1 VNLATIRLVHYYV
14 GVFFA
19 PWIIFFAFTG
29 VLQVFKLHESYRQT
43 PGAQGDWI
51 AWMSQVHKEAALIP
65 PKAAPAKAPPRP
77 EGSAGAPHEESSSP
91 FKWFAALM
99 GISLIGAAL
108 AGLWIAFNYPRR
120 RRSFSVTLI
129 AGIVLPMLLLRFG

>member
-1 VNLATIRLVHYYV
+1 MDLATIRLAHYYV

-29 VLQVFKLHESYRQT
+29 VLQVFKLHESYRET

-51 AWMSQVHKEAALIP
+51 AWMSQIHKEAALIP

-77 EGSAGAPHEESSSP
+77 EGAPSAPRHEKSSA

-99 GISLIGAAL
+99 GISLMGAAL
-108 AGLWIAFNYPRR
+108 AGLWIAFNYPKR
-120 RRSFSVTLI
+120 RRSFTITLL
-129 AGIVLPMLLLRFG
+129 AGAFLPFILLRFG

>member
-1 VNLATIRLVHYYV
+1 MSLATIRLAHYYV

-29 VLQVFKLHESYRQT
+29 VLQVFELHEAYRQT

-51 AWMSQVHKEAALIP
+51 AWMSQVHKEAALIA

-77 EGSAGAPHEESSSP
+77 EGAGAPDRETVS
-91 FKWFAALM
+91 
-99 GISLIGAAL
+99 
-108 AGLWIAFNYPRR
+108 RR
-120 RRSFSVTLI
+120 QRT
-129 AGIVLPMLLLRFG
+129 A